1 MLSDTHS
8 VNTKN
13 KNHILC
19 DPCLKSKT
27 GRLSVKQKGVQLWNK
42 LDKTLK
48 KSEDSK
54 AFRKTIKDTMLPYTV
69 T

>member
-1 MLSDTHS
+1 MLSDTHK

-19 DPCLKSKT
+19 DPCLKSKI

-42 LDKTLK
+42 LGKSLTNQKTQKHLRK
-48 KSEDSK
+48 K
-54 AFRKTIKDTMLPYTV
+54 
-69 T
+69 